1 MQEVLQI
8 SFHPHFLT
16 IKTKVYLQ
24 RCIRSIC
31 LDILWEIPCT
41 IGLDSVLLQY
51 YVLFLWHL
59 AKKLLLRFKFQE
71 HLAYKEFLRI
81 PSILHSWKHLLSLKL
96 VFINLPWVVSLY
108 LNKEML
114 FLWLLV
120 VYIILLI
127 VRDDGLP
134 AKLTFVRQYF
144 LEIAVDGIPQAMRI
158 SLIH

>member
-31 LDILWEIPCT
+31 LDILWEIPCS

-59 AKKLLLRFKFQE
+59 AKKLFLKFKFQE

-114 FLWLLV
+114 FLWLPSGL
-120 VYIILLI
+120 YNITLG
-127 VRDDGLP
+127 RGAGLP
-134 AKLTFVRQYF
+134 AQLTFVEQYF
-144 LEIAVDGIPQAMRI
+144 VENAVDGIPQAMRI

>member
-1 MQEVLQI
+1 
-8 SFHPHFLT
+8 
-16 IKTKVYLQ
+16 
-24 RCIRSIC
+24 
-31 LDILWEIPCT
+31 
-41 IGLDSVLLQY
+41 
-51 YVLFLWHL
+51 
-59 AKKLLLRFKFQE
+59 
-71 HLAYKEFLRI
+71 
-81 PSILHSWKHLLSLKL
+81 
-96 VFINLPWVVSLY
+96 VVSLY
-108 LNKEML
+108 LNKQML